1 MNGNV
6 EQEIFQSNT
15 KVLLSTRIRIFD
27 PPNIFRGDLKGLQ
40 SKDFILSRCAVY
52 FFSLGTEE
60 LIYNRFKKPKKWP
73 PIWTFAIRL
82 RLFIFRGEGP
92 ILLHIIEI
100 YFIVHRTA
108 LRFSHSDTRNLT
120 FHLIDVWMSLPV
132 RLLVQGSRLGLNPL
146 GEEGG
151 VADIFYDTLCVVL

>member
-1 MNGNV
+1 M
-6 EQEIFQSNT
+6 
-15 KVLLSTRIRIFD
+15 
-27 PPNIFRGDLKGLQ
+27 RG
-40 SKDFILSRCAVY
+40 I

-82 RLFIFRGEGP
+82 RLFIFRGKGP

-100 YFIVHRTA
+100 YFIPHRTA

-120 FHLIDVWMSLPV
+120 FHLIEVLDVVVGPTACARFKAGFESFGGGGGRSCEYFLRYFMSRALSFLSSTY
-132 RLLVQGSRLGLNPL
+132 RS
-146 GEEGG
+146 
-151 VADIFYDTLCVVL
+151 C